1 MVNHKA
7 ASAQLTIL
15 LTLKGRHLFTLRWLW
30 HANRINLPFR
40 IFIADGEVHPTIAR
54 LIEDHSVFPNLLIEY
69 HRYDDRTYSDFYQK
83 LNDAFSK
90 ITTPYVMLSD
100 NDDFLFPS
108 GVIRSLDYLERS
120 SDYVCAG
127 GGVAHFETEDEK
139 KEYSNLSGTIGKLWY
154 QQSKAYQS
162 FDLDHSLASERVLDV
177 YAGSYTV
184 HYNVYRLETLRCIAS
199 EQVKY
204 NFSRLES
211 SELFWKLRTATLGKL
226 KSDPSCISY
235 FRQRGTSLNPVQK
248 HDFINILS
256 ASAYLDE
263 IQMVG
268 KFIASNIAQK
278 DHIDADVIEEEL
290 DQRATER
297 LREQLIQVL
306 GWRAGVRRYF
316 KKYLPELLFHRLRL
330 VSDRIRSGKSSAT
343 GGRPISREQMFKLM
357 GDVGAS
363 EKFVNE
369 QQNELAEIESTLLG
383 REVLAFIHRHASELL
398 MQKQDSLSG
407 SVRG

>member
-1 MVNHKA
+1 MNANLVNRMA
-7 ASAQLTIL
+7 ASTQLTIL

-30 HANRINLPFR
+30 HANRIKLPFR

-90 ITTPYVMLSD
+90 ITTPYVMMSD

-108 GVIRSLDYLERS
+108 GVIRSLECLERS

-127 GGVAHFETEDEK
+127 GGVAHFETKDEK
-139 KEYSNLSGTIGKLWY
+139 NEYSNLSGTIEKLWY

-162 FDLDHSLASERVLDV
+162 FDLDNSLASERVLDV
-177 YAGSYTV
+177 YVDSYTV

-199 EQVKY
+199 EQLKY

-226 KSDPSCISY
+226 KSDASCISY
-235 FRQRGTSLNPVQK
+235 FRQRGASLNPVRT
-248 HDFINILS
+248 HDFIDILS

-263 IQMVG
+263 IRTVA
-268 KFIASNIAQK
+268 KLIASNIAEK
-278 DHIDADVIEEEL
+278 DHIDADVIEKEL
-290 DQRATER
+290 DKRSTER
-297 LREQLIQVL
+297 LREQLMQIL
-306 GWRAGVRRYF
+306 GWRAGVKRCF
-316 KKYLPELLFHRLRL
+316 KKYLPEFLFHRLRL
-330 VSDRIRSGKSSAT
+330 VGDRIRSGKSSAT
-343 GGRPISREQMFKLM
+343 GGPPISREQMFKLVEE
-357 GDVGAS
+357 VGVF
-363 EKFVNE
+363 EEFVNE
-369 QQNELAEIESTLLG
+369 QRKELAEIETTLQG
-383 REVLAFIHRHASELL
+383 REVLAFIHRHAPELL
-398 MQKQDSLSG
+398 PQTRVICQ
-407 SVRG
+407 